1 MYLKKI
7 NIPHYYCLENKCQ
20 NTGPKLDH
28 SLSILQLSLCFDNV
42 RDDWFPII
50 HKNIFWDSEVIM
62 KQNLSHKAG
71 RMIST
76 GPNETEL
83 CPTTPPPLPCLLCLH
98 TLPLLPPLLPSP
110 TTSTPTP
117 RPSHL
122 GLCYLHP
129 PMSESYS
136 SASTNTTSTL
146 SWSPTLAWSWPQYST
161 CTSFSSFHF
170 TLFPVYLLNLPS
182 FTCLKLPLAAS
193 LQSNR
198 LHLFHLFIF
207 SRP

>member
-71 RMIST
+71 RMDLYRPKWNRT
-76 GPNETEL
+76 LPYN
-83 CPTTPPPLPCLLCLH
+83 TTTTSLPPLPAHTPPITSFTAFTNYLHSHSQTFPSRPMLPPPSHVRVLLLCIHQHNLH
-98 TLPLLPPLLPSP
+98 TLLI
-110 TTSTPTP
+110 
-117 RPSHL
+117 SHT
-122 GLCYLHP
+122 GLVLATVFYLYLFQQFPFHIV
-129 PMSESYS
+129 S
-136 SASTNTTSTL
+136 SV
-146 SWSPTLAWSWPQYST
+146 
-161 CTSFSSFHF
+161 F
-170 TLFPVYLLNLPS
+170 T
-182 FTCLKLPLAAS
+182 
-193 LQSNR
+193 
-198 LHLFHLFIF
+198 
-207 SRP
+207 